1 MCCHKVTIDYNN
13 LCHQWR
19 QNWHCHN
26 SQFSELQTESMK
38 EVKFVVIFRSP
49 LWLYLHW
56 CPGHWFQYKQIKACA
71 MANCGRPHTPTQ
83 FWSKSLRWRHN
94 GHDSVS
100 NHQPHH
106 CLLNLYSDEN
116 QRKHQSSAWRHQA
129 ITWTSVDLPQ
139 NKILW
144 HSFQAPVLSNQI
156 SLIHGSMSWCQYYV
170 ASKLLPCQWYF
181 GPVITYGEPVPPKSI
196 WTHWPLRDGE
206 VVLQVYVSNWL
217 NTLRPRQNGRH
228 FADDIFKCIFLNEN
242 AIISTKI
249 SLNFVPKSPINNI
262 PALV

>member
-1 MCCHKVTIDYNN
+1 
-13 LCHQWR
+13 
-19 QNWHCHN
+19 
-26 SQFSELQTESMK
+26 
-38 EVKFVVIFRSP
+38 
-49 LWLYLHW
+49 
-56 CPGHWFQYKQIKACA
+56 

-181 GPVITYGEPVPPKSI
+181 GPVITYGEPVPSPSEHIGPWEKGKLFCKCMFQTDL
-196 WTHWPLRDGE
+196 THWGRDKMDAIS
-206 VVLQVYVSNWL
+206 QTTFSNAFSWMKML
-217 NTLRPRQNGRH
+217 
-228 FADDIFKCIFLNEN
+228 
-242 AIISTKI
+242 
-249 SLNFVPKSPINNI
+249 
-262 PALV
+262 